1 MTRVHT
7 VGTGVLLL
15 LLSGCRH
22 DEAELAPRLADVPA
36 WLTSASA
43 ACEQCL
49 MTTCAPETAACID
62 DRGCH
67 ATFATC
73 SDLDPSCA
81 ALSPV
86 HRAYASCY
94 AAGCRA
100 DCDVEAR
107 ELSCVGNF
115 DWKGS
120 VGERIEIE
128 LTARPLTGA
137 VVPTHVEV
145 CTGFESVCDPQSA
158 TVLTDELPRGVS
170 YKPSLPGL
178 TPYFRVTGESLM
190 PMLMVESR
198 EIPSGQRIYIPQV
211 TRRGFAFLMHR
222 IEAQPDPQRGTLS
235 LMQYDCS
242 GIGVEGVR
250 FELYRDG
257 AKVEPDGRSMQ
268 YYYEGVQAR
277 KPPALSVTRPPLFWG
292 GFVNLAP
299 GLYDVRAYRGDQLVG
314 RAAGTVVLADTI
326 THATLFPLS
335 RTQQA
340 QVP

>member
-1 MTRVHT
+1 MTRGHAALALS
-7 VGTGVLLL
+7 LLL
-15 LLSGCRH
+15 TPGCRH
-22 DEAELAPRLADVPA
+22 DEAALAPQLDDVPA
-36 WLTSASA
+36 WLRAATP

-49 MTTCAPETAACID
+49 MTTCGPETEACIED
-62 DRGCH
+62 PACH

-73 SDLDPSCA
+73 GELDPSCA
-81 ALSPV
+81 VLSPV

-94 AAGCRA
+94 AAGCRV

-120 VGERIEIE
+120 TSERIEIE
-128 LTARPLTGA
+128 LAARALTGA
-137 VVPTHVEV
+137 VLPMHVEV

-158 TVLTDELPRGVS
+158 TVLVDEAPRVVS
-170 YKPSLPGL
+170 FKPSIPGL
-178 TPYFRVTGESLM
+178 TPYFRATGEPLM
-190 PMLMVESR
+190 PMLFVESR
-198 EIPSGQRIYIPQV
+198 EIPSGHRIYIPQV
-211 TRRGFAFLMHR
+211 TRRGFAFLMNR
-222 IEAQPDPQRGTLS
+222 IDAPPDPARGTLS

-250 FELYRDG
+250 FELYREG
-257 AKVEPDGRSMQ
+257 IKVEPDGRTTQ

-314 RAAGTVVLADTI
+314 RAAGTVVLADTV

-335 RTQQA
+335 RAQQA
-340 QVP
+340 QLP